1 MFLCKLQFQR
11 WKVKLPF
18 KTSFSNYSNAYFV
31 NIPLVMYDNCTLMGC
46 QFQSHREKITDAL
59 LCCYA
64 FVSFDSCQQSAFMHM
79 NAVIFQKYILS
90 VSLLKHCYVW
100 TVWVSAYHLLCL
112 TFHQGCMILHSLA
125 REQLHYSGNIICR
138 ENPVGLMVNKHKL
151 GNVVTSEKY
160 SGKSTSCRL
169 KIFL

>member
-18 KTSFSNYSNAYFV
+18 KTSFSNYSNAYFI

-46 QFQSHREKITDAL
+46 HFQSHRGKNHRCIFML
-59 LCCYA
+59 LRL
-64 FVSFDSCQQSAFMHM
+64 CQLWFLSTVGFMHM

-90 VSLLKHCYVW
+90 VSLWKHCYVW

-112 TFHQGCMILHSLA
+112 TFHQGCMLLHSLA
-125 REQLHYSGNIICR
+125 REQLHYSGNIIRR
-138 ENPVGLMVNKHKL
+138 ENPVGPMVNKHKL

-160 SGKSTSCRL
+160 SGKCTSCRL